1 MIKFIGKAVVL
12 TLTLGFSL
20 SMGACSML
28 GTFNKTTANT
38 VCERLNEKYNEEF
51 EAEYIGNR
59 IDTNSATLYVHPKD
73 TPKLMFTAVI
83 DNDGN
88 VTDDYVSNI
97 MTYKVQNDIVESFN
111 KYNIDCAVDV
121 EIVTDIKPEINT
133 NLSIEEFVKKHNV
146 SGMYVKAIYCDDNIS
161 KEQLVTIFE
170 NISKSYSFKLVINGY
185 FFDIENYRQ
194 CSQKFDTYPSYG
206 DTLIK
211 RYNPYKTFTLCVSK
225 EESTPSLHEFE
236 YITEVK

>member
-1 MIKFIGKAVVL
+1 MLQA
-12 TLTLGFSL
+12 L
-20 SMGACSML
+20 S
-28 GTFNKTTANT
+28 T
-38 VCERLNEKYNEEF
+38 RLRQIQYAKSANEKYNEEF

-73 TPKLMFTAVI
+73 TSKLMFTAVI
-83 DNDGN
+83 NDGN

-161 KEQLVTIFE
+161 KEQLVRIFK

-185 FFDIENYRQ
+185 FFDIENYDNAH
-194 CSQKFDTYPSYG
+194 KN
-206 DTLIK
+206 LILILFLR
-211 RYNPYKTFTLCVSK
+211 RYINKAL
-225 EESTPSLHEFE
+225 
-236 YITEVK
+236 